1 MTAMVTKEYN
11 VTMKVMAEAKEGEG
25 VELITLWLGFKD
37 TPVEEDK
44 VENFHYKL
52 AEFEIVLMQAARET
66 FERQVTEEL
75 DEQYR
80 LRDEVMEDARI
91 HEGR

>member
-1 MTAMVTKEYN
+1 M
-11 VTMKVMAEAKEGEG
+11 
-25 VELITLWLGFKD
+25 D
-37 TPVEEDK
+37 
-44 VENFHYKL
+44 NFRYKL
-52 AEFEIVLMQAARET
+52 AEFEVVLMEAARET

>member
-1 MTAMVTKEYN
+1 MKAMVTKEYD
-11 VTMKVMAEAKEGEG
+11 VTMTVRAMAKEGEG
-25 VELITLWLGFKD
+25 VELVTLWLDFKD

-44 VENFHYKL
+44 ADNFRYKL
-52 AEFEIVLMQAARET
+52 AEFEVVLIEAARET